1 MNKKFSSKL
10 LLNKEDY
17 SLIFD
22 HKYSLFLPIFI
33 VFLALFAAFSPLLKG
48 VGILPIF
55 LILLVVFLAF
65 LAWLLLLNK
74 KIALTLTKRFKD
86 NELIA
91 INTDFYDKYFVV
103 TTAENTK
110 EIEYKSIVKIKEYEN
125 LYLIFV
131 KNIST
136 PIAVSKDTALLK
148 DGSDFTDFLK
158 SKTKNKR
165 VKKVKKNKQKAVI
178 VVIVLAVFVISS
190 LMPLIY
196 LIAYNLFDYS
206 RFGIR

>member
-22 HKYSLFLPIFI
+22 HKYALFLPIFI
-33 VFLALFAAFSPLLKG
+33 VFLLVFIILSPLLKG

-55 LILLVVFLAF
+55 LILLAVFLAF
-65 LAWLLLLNK
+65 LACLLLLNK
-74 KIALTLTKRFKD
+74 KIALTLTERFKD

-91 INTDFYDKYFVV
+91 INTDFYGEYFIVK
-103 TTAENTK
+103 TTEK
-110 EIEYKSIVKIKEYEN
+110 EIKIEYKSVVKIKEYEN

-131 KNIST
+131 KNSST

-158 SKTKNKR
+158 SKIRRKG
-165 VKKVKKNKQKAVI
+165 VKKAKKNKQKAI
-178 VVIVLAVFVISS
+178 IIVIVLAVFVVSS

-196 LIAYNLFDYS
+196 LVAYNLFDYS